1 MPYAPDDT
9 FSGPSGGP
17 FTATASDASA
27 KANRY
32 GRVQNRLLLG
42 NRNGIN
48 LQLAPERLPAA
59 PYSPLYVQASGLTA
73 IYRANGTSWAFDS
86 NGIVCSI
93 DALFWAAVGGTGT
106 FWFPVAP
113 GITTLPTTP
122 AIVDGTMTP
131 STVVLPY
138 NETAIYNGILRTR
151 LSVTKFDYSLTL
163 LTVIDPL
170 TITLGV
176 SVLRILPSVSISLA
190 AQAPALLIDV
200 GVQVPAG
207 AITITAHRPYA
218 QNLNLAIPAST
229 IQLSGRAPYA
239 NSLRIAI
246 PATQIALAA
255 QAPTL
260 LTTVNVSAIVYAQSS
275 VYSGTT
281 SASNAIMTDQSFTNT
296 GAATDI
302 SNPAWIR
309 MDLGGSTS
317 VGSIVVGTATSNI
330 PGGWD
335 KSYTENRNLQY
346 SLDST
351 TWTTATS
358 TGTFA
363 SNGIYTFSVNFKA
376 RYIRIVTTSSDYVA
390 ASEFY
395 ALAPGQAY
403 P

>member
-1 MPYAPDDT
+1 
-9 FSGPSGGP
+9 
-17 FTATASDASA
+17 
-27 KANRY
+27 
-32 GRVQNRLLLG
+32 
-42 NRNGIN
+42 
-48 LQLAPERLPAA
+48 
-59 PYSPLYVQASGLTA
+59 VQANGLTA
-73 IYRANGTSWAFDS
+73 QYRANGTSWAFDS
-86 NGIVCSI
+86 NGIVASV

-131 STVVLPY
+131 TTVVLPY
-138 NETAIYNGILRTR
+138 NETAVYNGILRTR
-151 LSVTKFDYSLTL
+151 LAITKFDYSLTL

-170 TITLGV
+170 TISLGV
-176 SVLRILPSVSISLA
+176 SAARVIPSTNISLA

-207 AITITAHRPYA
+207 AINITAHRPYA
-218 QNLNLAIPAST
+218 QNLSLAIPVST
-229 IQLSGRAPYA
+229 VQLSGRVPYA
-239 NSLRIAI
+239 NTLRIAI
-246 PATQIALAA
+246 PVAQVALAA
-255 QAPTL
+255 QAPAL
-260 LTTVNVSAIVYAQSS
+260 LTAVNVSAITYAQSS
-275 VYSGTT
+275 TWSGTT
-281 SASNAIMTDQSFTNT
+281 AASNAIMTDQSFTNT
-296 GAATDI
+296 GAATNTA
-302 SNPAWIR
+302 NPAWIR
-309 MDLGGSTS
+309 MDLGGSTR
-317 VGSIVVGTATSNI
+317 VGTIVVGTATSNI

-363 SNGIYTFSVNFKA
+363 SDGIYTFSVDFKA
-376 RYIRIVTTSSDYVA
+376 RYIRIATTSNDFVA

-395 ALAPGQAY
+395 ALAPGQSY

>member
-1 MPYAPDDT
+1 
-9 FSGPSGGP
+9 
-17 FTATASDASA
+17 
-27 KANRY
+27 
-32 GRVQNRLLLG
+32 
-42 NRNGIN
+42 
-48 LQLAPERLPAA
+48 
-59 PYSPLYVQASGLTA
+59 
-73 IYRANGTSWAFDS
+73 
-86 NGIVCSI
+86 
-93 DALFWAAVGGTGT
+93 
-106 FWFPVAP
+106 
-113 GITTLPTTP
+113 
-122 AIVDGTMTP
+122 
-131 STVVLPY
+131 
-138 NETAIYNGILRTR
+138 

-176 SVLRILPSVSISLA
+176 SAARVIPSTNISLA

-207 AITITAHRPYA
+207 AINITAHEPYA
-218 QNLNLAIPAST
+218 QNLRLAIPVST

-239 NSLRIAI
+239 NTLQIAI

-260 LTTVNVSAIVYAQSS
+260 LTTINISAITYAQSS
-275 VYSGTT
+275 VYPGTT
-281 SASNAIMTDQSFTNT
+281 PASNAIMTDQSFTNT
-296 GAATDI
+296 GAAADYG
-302 SNPAWIR
+302 NPAWIR
-309 MDLGGSTS
+309 MDLGGSTH

-330 PGGWD
+330 PTGWD

-358 TGTFA
+358 TGTFP
-363 SNGIYTFSVNFKA
+363 SNGIYTFSVDFKA
-376 RYIRIVTTSSDYVA
+376 RYIRIATISGDYVL